1 MPFKLRSPG
10 GERTLDAAL
19 TMLWGGLLIWAG
31 LPSGT
36 SGTPGAAGGL
46 NLAMGSLLL
55 VAGVLLWFRM
65 GWVRWPAVG
74 LLGILALTQA
84 WGLFSRGFGGGR
96 LLALFA
102 LAWTAWD
109 VFRHF
114 SPRSLAESEPDPAD
128 ERTKPM
134 ISLALLLRRPRYLDA
149 TAVARYC
156 ESAWGGTYRVLSE
169 GGVPQPPGPTAAPGW
184 VTGRAPFLL
193 VGSPDGVFVVHN
205 HDQPYFESS
214 AELAA
219 KTRDL
224 RLRQVLLENR
234 AWIAVD
240 LMAPTEEGVPRE
252 TLYPPVARLIA
263 ALAGPDCQAIF
274 RPETEEFNH
283 WDEALE
289 ERLRGPDALSLF
301 SDPTQLPVIEVSDE
315 DPRMQAAVGEA
326 RSRWPE
332 FVAAFESQ
340 SGEHFSIKAPVSGGG
355 NTEFIWI
362 DVDQLDGDVIRGR
375 IGNAPVDLGALKEG
389 SPVTVPMAEINDWVF
404 LRKGQPHGLFTTK
417 VLEAIRAEP
426 RDASAG

>member
-1 MPFKLRSPG
+1 MPFKLRPPG

-19 TMLWGGLLIWAG
+19 TMLWGGLLCWTGFQSGKSEALGAMGEPGPLLG
-31 LPSGT
+31 LPLL
-36 SGTPGAAGGL
+36 AAGI
-46 NLAMGSLLL
+46 
-55 VAGVLLWFRM
+55 LLWLRV
-65 GWVRWPAVG
+65 GWARWPAVL
-74 LLGILALTQA
+74 LLGWL
-84 WGLFSRGFGGGR
+84 GLVQGWDMVQHGVGVWRV
-96 LLALFA
+96 LALFA

-114 SPRSLAESEPDPAD
+114 APRSLAMSEPLPPDSTP
-128 ERTKPM
+128 KPM

-156 ESAWGGTYRVLSE
+156 EAAWGGTYRVLSE
-169 GGVPQPPGPTAAPGW
+169 GGVPQPPAPKAEPGW

-214 AELAA
+214 TALAA
-219 KTRDL
+219 QTRDL

-252 TLYPPVARLIA
+252 KLYPPVARLIA
-263 ALAGPDCQAIF
+263 ALSGPDCQAIF

-301 SDPTQLPVIEVSDE
+301 SEPTQLPVIEVPDE
-315 DPRMQAAVGEA
+315 DPRMLAAVGEA
-326 RSRWPE
+326 RARWPE
-332 FVAAFESQ
+332 FVAAFEAQ
-340 SGEHFSIKAPVSGGG
+340 SGDHFSVKAPVHGGG
-355 NTEFIWI
+355 KTEYIWI
-362 DVDQLDGDVIRGR
+362 DVDQLEADCIRGR
-375 IGNAPVDLGALKEG
+375 IGNEPMDLGGLKEG
-389 SPVTVPMAEINDWVF
+389 SPVTIPVAEINDWVF
-404 LRKGQPHGLFTTK
+404 LREGQPHGLFTPR
-417 VLEAIRAEP
+417 VLEAIRGES
-426 RDASAG
+426 ASAPA